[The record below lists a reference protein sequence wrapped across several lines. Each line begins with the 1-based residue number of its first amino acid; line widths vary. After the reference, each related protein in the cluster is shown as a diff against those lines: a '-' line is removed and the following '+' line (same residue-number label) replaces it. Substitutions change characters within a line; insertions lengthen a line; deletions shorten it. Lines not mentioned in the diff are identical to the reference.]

1 MGDKSDVVSTIYKLA
16 EKCRKIDHMTLTNFI
31 IIVSFIVCFIEI
43 YSEFH
48 IRNYGTFLERLI
60 YLFSIKTIF
69 TLLKLSCFV
78 VFLYILFDFKYF
90 TNVSTHAENAV
101 INVTWPNWY
110 YYLIGP
116 FAFAFLTV
124 SSNSK
129 ELYRQLRGFSIDNER
144 IDNFFASLK
153 YLIIRLISFVICF
166 LIFKYVFE
174 YMLKLHD
181 YFISKRLYI
190 FDWLV
195 FNSKDVDNYNKGVYF
210 SLALTITIF
219 LLFNNAF
226 IKKNSD
232 NWRFREINFEY
243 LKYLF
248 ISLILA
254 LGLFFGFFSIFNGFH
269 NLINNGVSEWITKEN
284 VLGILPIRLSSVL
297 IIYYL
302 LTYIYAEVLHRKLG
316 NFLLLA
322 ILPIRHISDYHTSI
336 SFSKSETLFFAQ
348 ISFYILNI
356 ALAEFFIIIGFK
368 SIYLSILNFTILFIL
383 DDFKIINDYSNGL
396 QRVMTWHFFRICL
409 FNFIMLVVAITL
421 LASREYYYILSLYL
435 ILFFILF
442 RYYIKNA
449 GSIAIGSNTYW

>member
-1 MGDKSDVVSTIYKLA
+1 
-16 EKCRKIDHMTLTNFI
+16 MTFTTFL
-31 IIVSFIVCFIEI
+31 VLLSFTVCFIEV

-48 IRNYGTFLERLI
+48 IRNYGTFLERFV
-60 YLFSIKTIF
+60 YLFSIKTLF
-69 TLLKLSCFV
+69 TLLKLGCFIS
-78 VFLYILFDFKYF
+78 FIYILFDFKF
-90 TNVSTHAENAV
+90 ISNVALHAENA
-101 INVTWPNWY
+101 IIKIAWPHWY

-116 FAFAFLTV
+116 FVFAFFTI

-144 IDNFFASLK
+144 IDNFFASIK
-153 YLIIRLISFVICF
+153 YLTIRLISFVLSF

-174 YMLKLHD
+174 FMQMLHEYYIEKG
-181 YFISKRLYI
+181 LYI

-195 FNSKDVDNYNKGVYF
+195 FDLRDVDNYNKGVYF
-210 SLALTITIF
+210 SLAITITIF

-232 NWRFREINFEY
+232 TWRFREINFAY

-248 ISLILA
+248 ISLILS

-284 VLGILPIRLSSVL
+284 VLGILPIRLSSIMIV
-297 IIYYL
+297 YYL
-302 LTYIYAEVLHRKLG
+302 LTYIYAEVLNKKLG
-316 NFLLLA
+316 NFILLA
-322 ILPIRHISDYHTSI
+322 ILPIRHISNYHTSI
-336 SFSKSETLFFAQ
+336 NFSKSETLFFAQ
-348 ISFYILNI
+348 IGFYIINI

-368 SIYLSILNFTILFIL
+368 SVYLSILNFTILFIL
-383 DDFKIINDYSNGL
+383 DDFKIINDYSNGM
-396 QRVMTWHFFRICL
+396 QRVMPWHFIRICI
-409 FNFIMLVVAITL
+409 FNVIMLMVAITL
-421 LASREYYYILSLYL
+421 LFSREYYYILALYL

-449 GSIAIGSNTYW
+449 GSISIRNNTF